1 MAPNPNGGTPQKY
14 FDADDEVWEALAT
27 DNPEDLKIY
36 DNSVDLRVD
45 EHIKG
50 INGELSILCS
60 QIGFDPGTLAFDQSK
75 GMKTATEVVSEN
87 SKTYG
92 TVKAHENNIRDS
104 LIDMVHAIFDLA
116 VRYGLTWD
124 GVPVERLLSGGYDV
138 AVTFDDSIIQDKE
151 AELNQGVMLVNSGL
165 LSKYTFLTDK
175 KYGQGMTPEEAESE
189 LKRIAQEK
197 SADVRTVDIFA
208 AGRGVE
214 I

>member
-1 MAPNPNGGTPQKY
+1 M
-14 FDADDEVWEALAT
+14 
-27 DNPEDLKIY
+27 
-36 DNSVDLRVD
+36 D

-116 VRYGLTWD
+116 IRYGLTWD

-138 AVTFDDSIIQDKE
+138 SVTFDDSIIQDKE
-151 AELNQGVMLVNSGL
+151 AELNQGVLLVNSGL

-175 KYGQGMTPEEAESE
+175 KYGQGMTPEEAEAE